1 MAPVVTADGRRNQL
15 LCCAVR
21 ARRGRPQELRLIL
34 RGLVVGLRS
43 VSNIMML
50 LVLVIYIYSV
60 LGVTMFADNDP
71 VHFATVRARSYR
83 SIDRSRLDGPQPTV
97 AGRSFLYRG
106 WARRR
111 PTLMDTTRHNR
122 RHSLSRRGLPN
133 P

>member
-1 MAPVVTADGRRNQL
+1 MVTADGRRNQL

-71 VHFATVRARSYR
+71 VHFATVRARFVP
-83 SIDRSRLDGPQPTV
+83 IDRSKPPRRTAADRRWPFVPVPRVGERPPYPDGHDTTHH
-97 AGRSFLYRG
+97 
-106 WARRR
+106 RRR
-111 PTLMDTTRHNR
+111 
-122 RHSLSRRGLPN
+122 SLSRRGLPN